1 LKLNIVKRSPDRL
14 MMEVGDEGHTLL
26 NFLQSSLLRLKYV
39 KMAGYSKPHPLM
51 NKAILTVVTKEGTHP
66 EEALVEAAENA
77 KNMLN
82 EFLSDFEKQISSTEI
97 NSEKQAC

>member
-1 LKLNIVKRSPDRL
+1 MKLNIVKRSSDRL

-26 NFLQSSLLRLKYV
+26 NLLQSSLLRLKYV

-51 NKAILTVVTKEGTHP
+51 NKSVLTVVTKEGKPP

-82 EFLSDFEKQISSTEI
+82 EFLSDFEKQILSAEI
-97 NSEKQAC
+97 NREKQAS